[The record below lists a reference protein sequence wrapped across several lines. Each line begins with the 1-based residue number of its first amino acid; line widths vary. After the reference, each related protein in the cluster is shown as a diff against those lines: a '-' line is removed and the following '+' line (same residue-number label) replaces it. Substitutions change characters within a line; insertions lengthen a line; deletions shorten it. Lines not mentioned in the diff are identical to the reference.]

1 MQFWIASCVC
11 TLMKPLRLSLRL
23 LGTLLLA
30 AVLTPTV
37 AAAAHAQESAC
48 ARAVIFT
55 LPGVMWEDV
64 DRVEPPA
71 LLGLVERGAA
81 GSMSVRTNRSR
92 TSYGDGFIT
101 LGGGARLDGGV
112 TSGTPSDLGT
122 VEGHLMRDVSMP
134 VDAQLDLAE
143 EAGYGAAPGALGT
156 ALGDTPLIAIGNGD
170 LGRPAPAPGGA
181 GRWALLTAMNREGE
195 VPLSATG
202 PDLLALDESWPFGV
216 RTDPTAIREAAG
228 AGLDVACAS
237 MVIDQGDLGR
247 ADNLAQQTF
256 SRQLPA
262 RARALTAADELLGY
276 VVDRLDFERDLLIV
290 VSPTSPAG
298 LPFAHL
304 GVVVAAG
311 PSYPAGDTLQS
322 PSTRRRGVV
331 TLPDVAPTVLDHLGI
346 EQPGEMNG
354 RPWTATAPGRADR
367 MAAAIELDRE
377 SVFVDR
383 LKGPISTWFVIAQV
397 VVYGLALGLLA
408 WRERRL
414 SNGSTGFL
422 LGRWLEIAALA
433 VVAFPISTFFAGL
446 VKAHVLD
453 VLGFAALLIAID
465 VVLVVAASTIVTAP
479 LDRLLV
485 LTGLTFAALAI
496 DLMTGSVLQ
505 LNTVL
510 GYSPIVAGRFA
521 GAGNIAFA
529 ILGVS
534 TVLTGALALNRWPGR
549 RTLWAVGGLFA
560 LAVLIDG
567 APAFGSDVGGVLAL
581 VPALLFTWVLLSG
594 RRPSARVL
602 VIGGAA
608 AVAILGLFVA
618 VDLAGPPES
627 RTHLGRLVE
636 DIRARGPEVFIETL
650 QRKLGSNLRVFR
662 TTIWTFF
669 VPPALVALA
678 WLLARPRGRWGR
690 LAELYPKVRA
700 GLLGGLLVAM
710 LGFMVNDSGIVIP
723 AVVLSFLVPLAM
735 IVHLMIEM
743 KTPGPD
749 RQAEPERVLH

>member
-1 MQFWIASCVC
+1 
-11 TLMKPLRLSLRL
+11 MKPRRLSF
-23 LGTLLLA
+23 GLA
-30 AVLTPTV
+30 GALVLAVALTPS
-37 AAAAHAQESAC
+37 AAAGPVQEPDC

-64 DRVEPPA
+64 DRVKPPA
-71 LLGLVERGAA
+71 LLGLIERGAA
-81 GSMSVRTNRSR
+81 GSISVRTNRSR
-92 TSYGDGFIT
+92 TSYGDGFMT

-112 TSGTPSDLGT
+112 ISGTPSDLGT
-122 VEGHLMRDVSMP
+122 VEGQLMRDATMP
-134 VDAQLDLAE
+134 IGDQIELAE
-143 EAGYGAAPGALGT
+143 EAGYGAVPGALGT
-156 ALGDTPLIAIGNGD
+156 ALGDLPLIAIGNGD
-170 LGRPAPAPGGA
+170 LGKPAPVPGGS
-181 GRWALLTAMNREGE
+181 GRWALLSAMNREG
-195 VPLSATG
+195 VVALSATG
-202 PDLLALDESWPFGV
+202 PNLLVSDESWPFGV
-216 RTDPTAIREAAG
+216 RTDPDEVREAVD
-228 AGLDVACAS
+228 AGLDVACAA
-237 MVIDQGDLGR
+237 MVIDHGDLAR
-247 ADNLAQQTF
+247 ADHFAHQTF
-256 SRQLPA
+256 TRALPA
-262 RARALTAADELLGY
+262 RNRALTAADELIAY
-276 VVDRLDFERDLLIV
+276 VVDRLDLERDLLIV

-298 LPFAHL
+298 LPYAHL

-311 PSYPAGDTLQS
+311 PGYPAGDTLQS
-322 PSTRRRGVV
+322 PSTRRRGIV

-354 RPWTATAPGRADR
+354 SPWTATASGRADR

-414 SNGSTGFL
+414 SKGSTGFL

-446 VKAHVLD
+446 AKAHLLD
-453 VLGFAALLIAID
+453 VVGFAALLLAID

-485 LTGLTFAALAI
+485 LTALTFATLAI

-510 GYSPIVAGRFA
+510 GYSPIIAGRFA

-534 TVLTGALALNRWPGR
+534 TVLTGALVLNRWPGR
-549 RTLWAVGGLFA
+549 RTLWAVGALFA

-581 VPALLFTWVLLSG
+581 VPALMFTWVLLSG
-594 RRPSARVL
+594 RRPNARVL
-602 VIGGAA
+602 IIGGAV
-608 AVAILGLFVA
+608 AVAVLGLFVV

-636 DIRARGPEVFIETL
+636 DVRERGPEVFIETV

-743 KTPGPD
+743 KTPDPQ
-749 RQAEPERVLH
+749 RQAEPEQVLR